1 MSCNDAAYNH
11 ANDPSLV
18 PCNTPRVEQIL
29 ATVTDKNEQID
40 AICAARGCIQIDVTL
55 RDVLAAYLNGNV
67 SLNDTVDL
75 LAAPIEEAYSSADQG
90 YLLWDAEDTARHM
103 RPLCASAD
111 ESLRFWGLPVSMC
124 EPDPKCRPLSSVES
138 LLWVLWFGIIH
149 ASRKLDW
156 TGEDNCMTALP
167 ALVQA
172 LQLRP
177 DPPAPANAT
186 PAFFN
191 HCVVRAPGALWSKL
205 CLLGPSAAETQSE
218 APGGKMGFTDVEAR
232 AWENENALFAMLTTA
247 GTVDFMGYGVW
258 AMRDALEG
266 GIARRN
272 QVRMTREFKARWI
285 DVTLGVVCVWLICAG
300 DKMYTRG
307 SCWEPMGKAEVVM
320 ENGMSLEWKDEPT
333 AARWDFW
340 KKRLGK
346 ISCDVVR
353 SEKARTCAI
362 RALERMQDIEA
373 RFALQQ

>member
-1 MSCNDAAYNH
+1 MACNNAAYNY
-11 ANDPSLV
+11 ANDPLLV
-18 PCNTPRVEQIL
+18 PCNTPRVKHIL

-40 AICAARGCIQIDVTL
+40 AICAARGCIQIDATL
-55 RDVLAAYLNGNV
+55 RDVLDVYLDGNV
-67 SLNDTVDL
+67 PVNDTVDL
-75 LAAPIEEAYSSADQG
+75 LAPPIEEAYSSADQG

-103 RPLCASAD
+103 RPLCATAD
-111 ESLRFWGLPVSMC
+111 ESLRSWGLPVSMC
-124 EPDPKCRPLSSVES
+124 EPDPERRPLGSSLES
-138 LLWVLWFGIIH
+138 RLWVLWFGVIH

-156 TGEDNCMTALP
+156 TGEDNRMTALV
-167 ALVQA
+167 ALVHA
-172 LQLRP
+172 LQIRP

-205 CLLGPSAAETQSE
+205 CMLGPSAAEMQSE

-232 AWENENALFAMLTTA
+232 AWENENAMFAMLTAA

-272 QVRMTREFKARWI
+272 QVMMTKEFKAEWVDI
-285 DVTLGVVCVWLICAG
+285 TLGVVCVWLGCAG
-300 DKMYTRG
+300 EEMYARG
-307 SCWEPMGKAEVVM
+307 RCWGEAEVVM
-320 ENGMSLEWKDEPT
+320 ENGMSMEWKDEPT
-333 AARWDFW
+333 AARWEFW
-340 KKRLGK
+340 KMRLGK
-346 ISCDVVR
+346 SSCDDVR
-353 SEKARTCAI
+353 SEKARSCAI